1 MRSKLIITG
10 AIGILAVATLTVN
23 AQNASSK
30 TTTGSVG
37 TLLAATAQVV
47 KADRDEVAIATRVSA
62 SAAAVAQS
70 VKPAAAESEKTE
82 VAARA
87 TAPRSTI
94 PAGCQSAIAALKGLH
109 DADVAEDASERTAAA
124 VQTAA
129 ALAAER
135 SEDLIEAQ
143 KWAGALVKARA
154 MCLPLAATACQTA
167 VAGLQPVLQTLRNE
181 ELMELQTRDAT
192 ESANDLAAVRT
203 AFSAVAMAC
212 LRSE

>member
-10 AIGILAVATLTVN
+10 AIGVLAVATLTVN

-37 TLLAATAQVV
+37 TLLAASAQVV
-47 KADRDEVAIATRVSA
+47 KADRDEVAIDTRVTA
-62 SAAAVAQS
+62 SAAANAQS
-70 VKPAAAESEKTE
+70 VRPAAAESEKTE
-82 VAARA
+82 VAARPA
-87 TAPRSTI
+87 VPRSAI
-94 PAGCQSAIAALKGLH
+94 PAGCQSAIAALKSLH

-124 VQTAA
+124 PTAA

-143 KWAGALVKARA
+143 KWAAALVKARA

-181 ELMELQTRDAT
+181 ELMELQTRGAT

>member
-1 MRSKLIITG
+1 VRSKLIITG
-10 AIGILAVATLTVN
+10 AIGVLAVATLTVN

-37 TLLAATAQVV
+37 TLLAASAQVV
-47 KADRDEVAIATRVSA
+47 KADRDEVAIDTRVTA
-62 SAAAVAQS
+62 SAAANAQS
-70 VKPAAAESEKTE
+70 VRPAAAESEKTE
-82 VAARA
+82 VAARPA
-87 TAPRSTI
+87 VPRSAI
-94 PAGCQSAIAALKGLH
+94 PAGCQSAIAALKSLH

-124 VQTAA
+124 PTAA

-143 KWAGALVKARA
+143 KWAAALVKARA

-181 ELMELQTRDAT
+181 ELMEQQSRVETD
-192 ESANDLAAVRT
+192 SASDVAAVRT

-212 LRSE
+212 LRPE

>member
-10 AIGILAVATLTVN
+10 AIGVLAVATLTVN

-37 TLLAATAQVV
+37 TLLAASAQVV
-47 KADRDEVAIATRVSA
+47 KADRDEVAIDTRVTA
-62 SAAAVAQS
+62 SAAANAQS
-70 VKPAAAESEKTE
+70 VRPAAAESEKTE
-82 VAARA
+82 VAARPA
-87 TAPRSTI
+87 VPRSAI
-94 PAGCQSAIAALKGLH
+94 PAGCQSAIAALKSLH

-124 VQTAA
+124 PTAA

-143 KWAGALVKARA
+143 KWAAALVKARA

-181 ELMELQTRDAT
+181 ELMELQTRGAT

-212 LRSE
+212 LRPE

>member
-10 AIGILAVATLTVN
+10 AIGVLAVATLTVN

-37 TLLAATAQVV
+37 TLLAASAQVV
-47 KADRDEVAIATRVSA
+47 KADRDEVAIDTRVTA
-62 SAAAVAQS
+62 SAAANAQS
-70 VKPAAAESEKTE
+70 VRPAAAESEKTE
-82 VAARA
+82 VAARPA
-87 TAPRSTI
+87 VPRSAI
-94 PAGCQSAIAALKGLH
+94 PAGCQSAIAALKSLH

-124 VQTAA
+124 PTAA

-143 KWAGALVKARA
+143 KWAAALVKARA

-181 ELMELQTRDAT
+181 ELMEQQSRVETD
-192 ESANDLAAVRT
+192 SASDVAAVRT

-212 LRSE
+212 LRPE

>member
-10 AIGILAVATLTVN
+10 AIGVLAVATLTVN

-37 TLLAATAQVV
+37 TLLAASAQVV
-47 KADRDEVAIATRVSA
+47 KADRDEVAIDTRVTA
-62 SAAAVAQS
+62 SAAANAQS
-70 VKPAAAESEKTE
+70 VRPAAAESEKTE
-82 VAARA
+82 VAARPA
-87 TAPRSTI
+87 VPRSAI
-94 PAGCQSAIAALKGLH
+94 PAGCQSAIAALKSLH

-124 VQTAA
+124 PTAA

-143 KWAGALVKARA
+143 KWAAALVKARA
-154 MCLPLAATACQTA
+154 MCLPLAA

-181 ELMELQTRDAT
+181 ELMEQQSRVETD
-192 ESANDLAAVRT
+192 SASDVAAVRT

-212 LRSE
+212 LRPE